1 MRTQPIAGYA
11 DRQVRGTNLQNG
23 MKIQLTANQ
32 PFVAAFAGTSIGLKR
47 AQSFYDFGD
56 ED

>member
-1 MRTQPIAGYA
+1 
-11 DRQVRGTNLQNG
+11 
-23 MKIQLTANQ
+23 LTANQ
-32 PFVAAFAGTSIGLKR
+32 PFVAAFADTSTGLKR